1 METLWKS
8 CRGKII
14 NVEKQSLV
22 KIKENKEIKNLIE
35 AVGVYP
41 YRYHNVKIVADADC
55 LSGNTIIHY
64 RNKNNNIICDKIEN
78 IDKNDIN
85 TILSYNFLTG
95 IFEEQTVTDVISKP
109 ANKEFIEFTIYG
121 SEKIQT
127 FYDHGFPVYDTIL
140 KKIVFL
146 NANQIDKNKHF
157 FIAPKIIKNY
167 DTSEITLDLRNE
179 IIKNVNKKSNDI
191 IEVSDELIGIR
202 IKNIQN
208 IGKQEKAYCFVV
220 EQNHNFIIG
229 QNNIVTFNCDGLHI
243 NVLVILIFL
252 KYFPELIKEGR
263 LFVVIP
269 PLYGARKGKEFIP
282 IYNVDD
288 LAQYKEKGYIT
299 QRFKGLGEMTQDQMR
314 VTLDNKIEYQVQ
326 YPKNQKIIDNL
337 LKIITDTTEKRK
349 YLNKLEFN
357 FAGFI
362 ADVFNELTK
371 RSDGA
376 KNK

>member
-35 AVGVYP
+35 AVGAYP
-41 YRYHNVKIVADADC
+41 YRYQHVKIVADAD
-55 LSGNTIIHY
+55 
-64 RNKNNNIICDKIEN
+64 
-78 IDKNDIN
+78 ND
-85 TILSYNFLTG
+85 G
-95 IFEEQTVTDVISKP
+95 M
-109 ANKEFIEFTIYG
+109 
-121 SEKIQT
+121 
-127 FYDHGFPVYDTIL
+127 
-140 KKIVFL
+140 
-146 NANQIDKNKHF
+146 
-157 FIAPKIIKNY
+157 
-167 DTSEITLDLRNE
+167 
-179 IIKNVNKKSNDI
+179 
-191 IEVSDELIGIR
+191 
-202 IKNIQN
+202 
-208 IGKQEKAYCFVV
+208 
-220 EQNHNFIIG
+220 
-229 QNNIVTFNCDGLHI
+229 HI

-282 IYNVDD
+282 IYNVDN

-349 YLNKLEFN
+349 YLNKMEFN

-376 KNK
+376 K